1 MTKFKYNRKRFT
13 LYALRW
19 QLGGIILAPILWVL
33 IEYFKIAYIPAMI
46 ILQLIG
52 ACIFFPIDMWISRQR
67 GKKKDNKTTI

>member
-1 MTKFKYNRKRFT
+1 MKFNRKRFT

-19 QLGGIILAPILWVL
+19 QLGGIILAPILWTL
-33 IEYFKIAYIPAMI
+33 LEYFKLPYLMSMI

-67 GKKKDNKTTI
+67 GRKQNK